1 MQRFVLHQL
10 TFYDDTSG
18 ENAPC
23 YNYNAGLASGGK
35 WTFSAYDTGV
45 AVDARNE
52 LQGAAG
58 ERLPRIRKRGMSG
71 TWSLVWRRQAPET

>member
-23 YNYNAGLASGGK
+23 YNYNAGLTSERRKVDVLSLRYGGG
-35 WTFSAYDTGV
+35 S
-45 AVDARNE
+45 
-52 LQGAAG
+52 
-58 ERLPRIRKRGMSG
+58 
-71 TWSLVWRRQAPET
+71 